1 MYNMNRDII
10 FNISKHLN
18 INDIF
23 NFMRTNKYTYDS
35 LNIDIIWE
43 SQFNIFDKKYD
54 LSFFNKYSHKIN
66 YKNSCKNIIMI
77 ENLINL
83 KYIKRKYNFNELIN
97 LQQLYLY
104 DNKITQIPIEI
115 GQLINLRQLDLYN
128 NQITQIPI
136 EIGQLINLQ
145 QLYLYNNQ
153 ISQIPIEIG
162 QLINLHKLSLSNNQI
177 TQIPIEIRNMA
188 NYNILKFI

>member
-18 INDIF
+18 INNIF
-23 NFMRTNKYTYDS
+23 NFMCTNKYTYDS

-43 SQFNIFDKKYD
+43 FQFNIFDKKYD
-54 LSFFNKYSHKIN
+54 LSFFNKHSHIIN

-83 KYIKRKYNFNELIN
+83 KYIKHEYNFNQLIN
-97 LQQLYLY
+97 LQVLYLA
-104 DNKITQIPIEI
+104 
-115 GQLINLRQLDLYN
+115 N

-145 QLYLYNNQ
+145 LLDLDN
-153 ISQIPIEIG
+153 
-162 QLINLHKLSLSNNQI
+162 
-177 TQIPIEIRNMA
+177 
-188 NYNILKFI
+188 

>member
-23 NFMRTNKYTYDS
+23 NFMHTNKYTYDS

-43 SQFNIFDKKYD
+43 FQFNIFDKKYD
-54 LSFFNKYSHKIN
+54 LSFFNKYLYKIN
-66 YKNSCKNIIMI
+66 YKNSCKNIKMI

-83 KYIKRKYNFNELIN
+83 KYIKRKYNFN
-97 LQQLYLY
+97 
-104 DNKITQIPIEI
+104 
-115 GQLINLRQLDLYN
+115 QLINSQELYLSN

-145 QLYLYNNQ
+145 ELYLF
-153 ISQIPIEIG
+153 
-162 QLINLHKLSLSNNQI
+162 NNQI
-177 TQIPIEIRNMA
+177 TQIPIEIMGQLINLQQLYL
-188 NYNILKFI
+188 YNNQ

>member
-23 NFMRTNKYTYDS
+23 NFMHTNKYTYDS
-35 LNIDIIWE
+35 LNIDTIWE
-43 SQFNIFDKKYD
+43 FQFNIFDKKYD

-83 KYIKRKYNFNELIN
+83 KYIKCKYNFNFN
-97 LQQLYLY
+97 
-104 DNKITQIPIEI
+104 
-115 GQLINLRQLDLYN
+115 
-128 NQITQIPI
+128 
-136 EIGQLINLQ
+136 QLINLQ
-145 QLYLYNNQ
+145 ELF
-153 ISQIPIEIG
+153 
-162 QLINLHKLSLSNNQI
+162 LSNNQ
-177 TQIPIEIRNMA
+177 
-188 NYNILKFI
+188 